1 MKKKFVYDAG
11 TVLKYPAML
20 VTSPLICRAKTRPAN
35 AALSVSLESYDD
47 STDSLVVNEPVEKGM
62 SGGPFV
68 NDGVLVGVLFAT
80 SGEKHKSYVVPI
92 SAFREF
98 IERIIGEAEDD
109 DFGYQPNA
117 APTIPLMEV
126 KRWFWWMDREM
137 QISQLARSLS
147 SRSAAAPVF
156 AVVRC
161 RSDDHHRFLRH
172 RLERGEDTF
181 DSNSPYANML
191 PGIPVHDVE
200 FPGESENAKASL
212 TSMQERLRSQ
222 IMGASTKTT
231 DVVEAFNSAQSPQ
244 CVFSTVVCEGG
255 LLSAAQAELLA
266 GWLENWKA
274 IGGAPNRALNHPVL
288 VLVFIVCDTESAEL
302 PKRSLLDWVMGRQ
315 KAYVDPNEWLDGL
328 TNAKHNHVAVQRF
341 ENLGTVPRSEV
352 EAWIKVLATHYH
364 ALRSMLDIAVTELQ
378 TLIPEGGVRM
388 SDIEQ
393 QLTRLSM
400 VRKD

>member
-1 MKKKFVYDAG
+1 MW
-11 TVLKYPAML
+11 
-20 VTSPLICRAKTRPAN
+20 S
-35 AALSVSLESYDD
+35 
-47 STDSLVVNEPVEKGM
+47 
-62 SGGPFV
+62 
-68 NDGVLVGVLFAT
+68 
-80 SGEKHKSYVVPI
+80 PI

-341 ENLGTVPRSEV
+341 ENLGDCATVGSGSLDQSVSDALPRSAFNARHRRYRAPNPDSRGRRPHV
-352 EAWIKVLATHYH
+352 GHRATANAIEHGKKGLSEIH
-364 ALRSMLDIAVTELQ
+364 ERKSSRSA
-378 TLIPEGGVRM
+378 
-388 SDIEQ
+388 
-393 QLTRLSM
+393 
-400 VRKD
+400 KW